1 MRPNGF
7 GIGSALVLALI
18 AQSSIASAQIAPRA
32 PAGSMTV
39 RTFLEKVAKLKGLGP
54 LALAS
59 RDLGEVKEEA
69 RAAGMALKRDA
80 DARQSAGKPP
90 LACPPKDTKMGSGEF
105 LSALES
111 IPAAGRDI
119 PLKQG
124 FALVLAKRYPCTK
137 KT

>member
-1 MRPNGF
+1 MKSKDWA
-7 GIGSALVLALI
+7 IGLAGLACLSVSSA
-18 AQSSIASAQIAPRA
+18 ASAQTAQK
-32 PAGSMTV
+32 PAVGSMTV
-39 RTFLEKVAKLKGLGP
+39 RTFLAKVARLKGLGP
-54 LALAS
+54 FAFTS
-59 RDLGEVKEEA
+59 HDLGEVKEEA

-80 DARQSAGKPP
+80 DARQAAGKPP
-90 LACPPKDTKMGSGEF
+90 LACPPKDTKMGSGDF

-137 KT
+137 KL